1 MFCHNCGS
9 QIAAGAQFC
18 AACGTPFPAVAGSS
32 VPTTVYIAPSGI
44 SAQSGRWLSEG
55 WAIVKADIWMF
66 ALLTLVVCVINIGLL
81 TGPLQV
87 GMHIY
92 IMKRMFGRR
101 AEFGD
106 LFQGFNFFLP
116 SFVAWLLISIFT
128 GVASIFFII
137 PGLIV
142 AAMYKFTYLFI
153 FDKGLDFWPAMQ
165 ASHAVVKN
173 DYLGFT
179 LFLLLLFCV
188 NLLGVLCCFVGLL
201 VTMPISIAAI
211 TVAYRD
217 VVGFEAQTVNRY

>member
-1 MFCHNCGS
+1 MFCHTCGS

-18 AACGTPFPAVAGSS
+18 AACGTPLPTANPVTPSS
-32 VPTTVYIAPSGI
+32 VYIAPIGVH
-44 SAQSGRWLSEG
+44 AQSGRWIGEG
-55 WAIVKADIWMF
+55 WAIVKADLWMF
-66 ALLTLVVCVINIGLL
+66 ALLTLVISIINIAIL
-81 TGPLQV
+81 TGPLYV

-116 SFVAWLLISIFT
+116 SLVAWLLITIFT

-179 LFLLLLFCV
+179 LFLLLLICV
-188 NLLGVLCCFVGLL
+188 NILGVLCCFVGLL
-201 VTMPISIAAI
+201 VTIPISLAAI

-217 VVGFEAQTVNRY
+217 IVGFEAQTVNRY